1 MRRNP
6 SREQAILLWRK
17 SLHAMDTADIASRNN
32 EFDIEQFCSTVEIKN
47 CIKALSTVVV
57 VAYVYSLNGQVS
69 KRVKSGLLIA
79 LVSGTFVCMRLAFGD
94 FTSERYKRHV
104 AQ

>member
-1 MRRNP
+1 
-6 SREQAILLWRK
+6 
-17 SLHAMDTADIASRNN
+17 MDTADIASRNN

-69 KRVKSGLLIA
+69 KRVKSGLLTA
-79 LVSGTFVCMRLAFGD
+79 LVRGTFVCMRLGMRLAFGD